1 MGYDLDK
8 LYEGP
13 RSERRAKRK
22 KVNRILNI
30 LIVLVVVLIVF
41 FGGKLIF
48 GDKNVDESVSSNQTN
63 QPADNQGKATTDD
76 DSQDKEQEKEET
88 TDKPDDQTSK
98 EKQTEDTNDEQ
109 KELESDDSAVV
120 TEGDPESNILKTI
133 ENPAWKP
140 IGTSQ
145 AEPHSIVYTEG
156 SVDRNEMEMAASYA
170 TGFDR
175 SDMIVWWLARNGE
188 NSVIATVSSKTTKQ
202 VQKVYLDWIPNEGWK
217 PTKIEELKENDS
229 QTYKDYKNSSEP
241 DENENEQDE
250 TEDND

>member
-63 QPADNQGKATTDD
+63 QPADNEGKAASD
-76 DSQDKEQEKEET
+76 DSQDKEQEKEQT
-88 TDKPDDQTSK
+88 IDKSDDQTSK
-98 EKQTEDTNDEQ
+98 EKPTEETNNEQ
-109 KELESDDSAVV
+109 KEPESDEAVV
-120 TEGDPESNILKTI
+120 ETEGDPESNILKSI
-133 ENPAWKP
+133 VNPAWKP
-140 IGTSQ
+140 IGTTQ
-145 AEPHSIVYTEG
+145 AEPHSIDYTKD

-175 SDMIVWWLARNGE
+175 SDMVVWWLGRNGE
-188 NSVIATVSSKTTKQ
+188 NSITATVSSKTTKQ

-217 PTKIEELKENDS
+217 PTKIEELKENDTP
-229 QTYKDYKNSSEP
+229 TYKDYKKSEP
-241 DENENEQDE
+241 DENGSD
-250 TEDND
+250 